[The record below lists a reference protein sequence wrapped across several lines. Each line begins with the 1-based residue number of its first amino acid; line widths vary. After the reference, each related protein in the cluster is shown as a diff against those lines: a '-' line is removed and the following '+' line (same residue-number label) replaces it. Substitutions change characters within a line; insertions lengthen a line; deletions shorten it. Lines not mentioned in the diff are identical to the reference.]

1 MLISPEKLVEIN
13 LLEAKDIVLDYKAD
27 VDKVDFVKVE
37 AYKEKILTKAFA
49 NFVADAD
56 CFLSTAKLLA

>member
-27 VDKVDFVKVE
+27 ADKVDFVKVE
-37 AYKEKILTKAFA
+37 AYKEK
-49 NFVADAD
+49 
-56 CFLSTAKLLA
+56 S

>member
-1 MLISPEKLVEIN
+1 MEHLHINLHLLLLAILCLFHLKNLVEIN

-37 AYKEKILTKAFA
+37 AYKEKF
-49 NFVADAD
+49 
-56 CFLSTAKLLA
+56 

>member
-1 MLISPEKLVEIN
+1 MEIN

-37 AYKEKILTKAFA
+37 AYKEKILNKM
-49 NFVADAD
+49 
-56 CFLSTAKLLA
+56 LLQIL